1 MKSLFCVLVC
11 SLLLGACGA
20 APTSP
25 PLMDVKTVPVTKE
38 VPVPCVPMI
47 PQPSQALLN
56 DNDLLAGSGSQV
68 ADNLWIDHKVRSDWD
83 ASLLAVV
90 TGCSK
95 LPPQPAAL
103 Q

>member
-1 MKSLFCVLVC
+1 MKSLFCVLAC
-11 SLLLGACGA
+11 SLMLAACGV
-20 APTSP
+20 APTAP
-25 PLMDVKTVPVTKE
+25 PLMDVKTVPVSVE
-38 VPVPCVPMI
+38 VPVPCVATI